1 MQKQQIDVF
10 HKDLDKLT
18 RQEQNWVLMTTLQI
32 PWHHAEEIKLEEDRI
47 FLLERSKEINE
58 FLKAQQELQQ
68 QVAAQEA
75 GEGVPEASKI
85 ITPNNPFNPA

>member
-18 RQEQNWVLMTTLQI
+18 RQEENWVLMTTLQI
-32 PWHHAEEIKLEEDRI
+32 PWHHAEEIKTKADRK

-68 QVAAQEA
+68 HVDAQES
-75 GEGVPEASKI
+75 GDNPASKI
-85 ITPNNPFNPA
+85 ITPNNPYNPA

>member
-10 HKDLDKLT
+10 HKDLDKLS
-18 RQEQNWVLMTTLQI
+18 RQEENWVLMTTLQI
-32 PWHHAEEIKLEEDRI
+32 PWHHAEEIKTKADRK

-68 QVAAQEA
+68 QVNAQE
-75 GEGVPEASKI
+75 EDNPEAPKI